1 MNSFNEMLPL
11 ARMFPLAVMHTHSLP
26 FFNTIFAKKK
36 SEVRRG
42 LDIKNT
48 WTDDLEIEILQF
60 LKAV

>member
-1 MNSFNEMLPL
+1 MLPL
-11 ARMFPLAVMHTHSLP
+11 VRMFPLAVMHTHSLP
-26 FFNTIFAKKK
+26 LFNTILVKKK
-36 SEVRRG
+36 PEVRRG

>member
-1 MNSFNEMLPL
+1 MLPL

-26 FFNTIFAKKK
+26 FFNTILAKKK

-48 WTDDLEIEILQF
+48 WTDDLEIETLQF